1 MRILLLLLLLL
12 PVTSAMTLKEYYIH
26 SQQSLSEK
34 KVTPQPYLLLHTQPT
49 QFRPSPYISRAAI
62 EAQNDVFRLV
72 IRHIRYPYQKIP
84 LEEVKQVRV
93 QHETIY
99 DPLQKKTMWTKNIT
113 DVDLQKL
120 LIRPDVRNALN
131 LPALPPFKPSI

>member
-62 EAQNDVFRLV
+62 QAQNDVFRLV

-84 LEEVKQVRV
+84 LHQVKQVRV
-93 QHETIY
+93 QHATIY
-99 DPLQKKTMWTKNIT
+99 APLQKKTMWTKNIT